1 MLSRHQDFGR
11 CNLCAELEGRDGKT
25 LELMYHIP
33 KRLAPKITGAVA
45 ARDLSRRALE
55 LFPDRIYISDPF
67 AITINAEHQELPLSS
82 CLSCYPILL
91 LITHHYVSAP

>member
-55 LFPDRIYISDPF
+55 LFPDRIYISDPSPSPSTQN
-67 AITINAEHQELPLSS
+67 IRNYL
-82 CLSCYPILL
+82 CLR
-91 LITHHYVSAP
+91 VSRVIQSFS